1 MGKIKEFFSNQRLD
15 LEKLFRNYMM
25 ALVSGMLLSVFYC
38 IYECFDYDDKPIAL
52 EYILVFLLLFGLGSI
67 LIETLFVNAEGI
79 RNNRAIFYG
88 SLVNAVVS
96 LIWTIVNVKIEQ
108 VSELVSSFGNED
120 IAEMII
126 WKILSVYLIVLVA
139 VSLYKIIKKN
149 NIEFQLYAARVIF
162 GLLKVW
168 AVYFVLIFSINML
181 LELFSSLIYEIDTW
195 DISEYLIILFSGFL
209 LYPYT
214 LMTITDAKDENSRFT
229 RGFVNFLWLPIIY
242 VAIAIMYMYVVR
254 IIVEGELPS
263 NEVFSY
269 CATIFT
275 FGMPAWF
282 IAYGLLKEGDLKKG
296 QESKYT
302 KVVKN
307 VKYTYIPLLIL
318 EIICIGI
325 RISDYGL
332 TESRYMAVVL
342 IIAQAIYLAW
352 DLIGK
357 LLKRQVGYENYI
369 LVAMGILII
378 VLICPVL
385 NMEKLCFISQRD
397 RFEKAMEEGD
407 YYTAESSYS
416 EIKYTEYGEKYLFD
430 TYTTNEKYDLEQL
443 LMEYADYNYNYY
455 EYVSFSVDY
464 DTEESIKIQGYTN
477 MYSFEYDGEQLT
489 SKDISDI
496 TISFGNNQE
505 VCVDMTETVEYFIK
519 QEENKTTSYPSMDY
533 YYIDLGPNCC
543 IVLDRIRF
551 GYSFGGSEY
560 KYLDLE
566 GYVLTNE
573 GAHNGQ

>member
-1 MGKIKEFFSNQRLD
+1 MGKVKEFFSNQRLD
-15 LEKLFRNYMM
+15 LEKLFRNYML
-25 ALVSGMLLSVFYC
+25 AIVSGMLLSVFYC
-38 IYECFDYDDKPIAL
+38 IYEGYDYDDKPIAL
-52 EYILVFLLLFGLGSI
+52 EYVLVFLLMFGVGSI
-67 LIETLFVNAEGI
+67 LIETLFVNLEGI
-79 RNNRAIFYG
+79 RNKRAIFYG

-96 LIWTIVNVKIEQ
+96 IFWTIVNVKIKE

-126 WKILSVYLIVLVA
+126 WKLFSAYLIVLVG

-149 NIEFQLYAARVIF
+149 KIEFQLYAARVVF

-168 AVYFVLIFSINML
+168 AVYFVLMFSINML
-181 LELFSSLIYEIDTW
+181 LELFSSLIYEIDSW

-242 VAIAIMYMYVVR
+242 VAIVIMYMYVVR
-254 IIVEGELPS
+254 IIIEGELPS

-269 CATIFT
+269 CATIFA

-282 IAYGLLKEGDLKKG
+282 MAYGLLREGDLKKG

-302 KVVKN
+302 KMVNN
-307 VKYTYIPLLIL
+307 VKYAYIPLLIL

-325 RISDYGL
+325 RINDYGL

-342 IIAQAIYLAW
+342 VIAQAIYLAW
-352 DLIGK
+352 DLISI
-357 LLKRQVGYENYI
+357 LLKRKVGYESYI
-369 LVAMGILII
+369 FVAMGILI
-378 VLICPVL
+378 VMLICPVL
-385 NMEKLCFISQRD
+385 NMDRLCFISQRD
-397 RFEKAMEEGD
+397 RFENAMEEGD

-416 EIKYTEYGEKYLFD
+416 ELKYTEYGEKYFFD
-430 TYTTNEKYDLEQL
+430 TYTTNERYDLVQL
-443 LMEYADYNYNYY
+443 LKEYSDYNYSYY

-464 DTEESIKIQGYTN
+464 DTKESIKIQGYTN

-496 TISFGNNQE
+496 TISFGDNQE
-505 VCVDMTETVEYFIK
+505 ACVDMTETVEYFKK
-519 QEENKTTSYPSMDY
+519 QEENKNSSYPSMDY
-533 YYIDLGPNCC
+533 YYIELGSNCC
-543 IVLDRIRF
+543 LVIERISF
-551 GYSFGGSEY
+551 GYSFDGSEY